1 MAQEQCIGFSG
12 IGGQGVQLLAKVLA
26 RAALAE
32 GRHAMMASE
41 YGGEMRG
48 GRSFAAVTLGEE
60 RLQALP
66 VAEHLDVALLLHHSH
81 VESLN
86 PLLRPN
92 ALIVVEQEFAT
103 QIAASPLGQSGA
115 RRFHPVAARG
125 CAERIGNAQGAGL
138 ALLGAYCALT
148 GAARADNLVAAME
161 AIIPPY
167 RRQHVAANERAIR
180 AGWDLEQKAAAS

>member
-1 MAQEQCIGFSG
+1 VTQERCIGFSG

-32 GRHAMMASE
+32 GSHAMMASE

-48 GRSFAAVTLGEE
+48 GRSFAAVTLGAE
-60 RLQALP
+60 RLQSLP
-66 VAEHLDVALLLHHSH
+66 VAEHIDAVLLLHHSH
-81 VESLN
+81 AETLD
-86 PLLRPN
+86 PLLRPD
-92 ALIVVEQEFAT
+92 ALIVVEQDFSA
-103 QIAASPLGQSGA
+103 QIARSRLTQNGA
-115 RRFHPVAARG
+115 RRFHWIAARN
-125 CAERIGNAQGAGL
+125 CAEKAGSAQGAGL

-180 AGWDLEQKAAAS
+180 AGWEIEQKASQP